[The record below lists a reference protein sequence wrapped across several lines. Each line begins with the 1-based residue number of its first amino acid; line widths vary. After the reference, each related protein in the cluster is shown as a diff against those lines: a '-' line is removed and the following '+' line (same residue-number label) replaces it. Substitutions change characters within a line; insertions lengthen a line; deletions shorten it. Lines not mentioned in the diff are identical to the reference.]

1 MDVDHADWSNAD
13 IIQTYRDAWH
23 VEDTFRDMKRPSWLN
38 WRPQYHWTDDKIRV
52 HAFIC
57 VMAVAL
63 VHLLRREVVHG
74 GWAVSLP
81 QLLED
86 LTGVQEVLEEHPIWV
101 PGPLGAYRPHSAATA
116 TPRLPQDSRTRS
128 QTSYIIRFTPRN
140 PLRRKGFHCRQPRN

>member
-1 MDVDHADWSNAD
+1 MTTWGDTHWGKTVLFTDHADWSNAD

-23 VEDTFRDMKRPSWLN
+23 GEDTFRDMKRPSWLN

-74 GWAVSLP
+74 GWAVGLP

-86 LTGVQEVLEEHPIWV
+86 LTGVQEVLEEHP
-101 PGPLGAYRPHSAATA
+101 
-116 TPRLPQDSRTRS
+116 TRS
-128 QTSYIIRFTPRN
+128 MGPR
-140 PLRRKGFHCRQPRN
+140 PAW